1 MKNALP
7 CRLDF
12 FLLSG
17 ENRGE
22 KFEKFIKILKS
33 SIDKRNIFD
42 IMNNVL
48 KSNLKKCGI

>member
-1 MKNALP
+1 MKSALP

-12 FLLSG
+12 FLLS
-17 ENRGE
+17 RE

-48 KSNLKKCGI
+48 KITLKKCGI